1 MNNNNNEITKKIEA
15 LIEVENNPVERS
27 RLMLLM
33 QMSALLA
40 DINNVHIEIL
50 GRLEETETKIS
61 DHILQNRRI
70 EDRFLGAKKAL
81 AAIFVV
87 AQGGIGYIGYQLID
101 APKQQ
106 QTAIIDIDK
115 RLSVLE
121 TKVGVK

>member
-1 MNNNNNEITKKIEA
+1 MNNNEITKKIEA
-15 LIEVENNPVERS
+15 LIEVENNPVERA

-40 DINNVHIEIL
+40 ESNNMHAEIIDRLDIS
-50 GRLEETETKIS
+50 ETKLS
-61 DHILQNRRI
+61 EHILQSIRV
-70 EDRFLGAKKAL
+70 EDRFIGAKKVLTAL
-81 AAIFVV
+81 FLV
-87 AQGGIGYIGYQLID
+87 AQGVIGYIGYHLID